1 MDERR
6 SDLKRII
13 MDTKTLPTLPGVI
26 TKLNS
31 LSENDK
37 ASVQEMA
44 RIVASDQV
52 LSARILRLANSP
64 SYGFYRVSTIS
75 NAMILLGVN
84 VVKSLALSSSI
95 FEIMEKN
102 SIGLWEHSLGVATA
116 ANITAKKLG
125 ILEVEE
131 IATAGLLH
139 DIGKIGLPDALLSRS
154 VTDMTGAD
162 TVRFRRHPV
171 AGEQA
176 LMALE
181 ELREAARLVRA
192 HHERHDGKG
201 YPDGLAGEQIPLGA
215 RILAIANDYDGLQVG
230 IVAPRKLS
238 PAEARKLIVDS
249 RGKRYDPAV
258 LDLFIEVLDQHQME
272 ANDEQAVSVGR
283 LSPGMVLSR
292 DLVTRQGYLLLAT
305 DFVLT
310 AGVIRQIQEYAN
322 QEGTEN
328 LMIHVRNERRTA

>member
-26 TKLNS
+26 TKLNA

-125 ILEVEE
+125 IPEVEE

-139 DIGKIGLPDALLSRS
+139 DIGKVIIGLKCTDEMLDIRHAIETDELYILEAERQILDTDHAEVGGWLAKSWYLPDKLSEPISYHHNLIKSDSHR
-154 VTDMTGAD
+154 VKTAVVHVAD
-162 TVRFRRHPV
+162 VLIKASAFGDSGDPYV
-171 AGEQA
+171 PMIDPLAWEV
-176 LMALE
+176 LKLDE
-181 ELREAARLVRA
+181 KLV
-192 HHERHDGKG
+192 ED
-201 YPDGLAGEQIPLGA
+201 
-215 RILAIANDYDGLQVG
+215 
-230 IVAPRKLS
+230 IVAEL
-238 PAEARKLIVDS
+238 EDKLI
-249 RGKRYDPAV
+249 
-258 LDLFIEVLDQHQME
+258 EVKNFSLEMQIADATE
-272 ANDEQAVSVGR
+272 A
-283 LSPGMVLSR
+283 
-292 DLVTRQGYLLLAT
+292 
-305 DFVLT
+305 
-310 AGVIRQIQEYAN
+310 
-322 QEGTEN
+322 
-328 LMIHVRNERRTA
+328 